1 MNATEPLS
9 LLLVDD
15 EEIVRYTLREF
26 LLFLGHKIDEADE
39 GLAGIRMLEQNQY
52 DAAFVDMR
60 MPRLDGLGFL
70 QQCREKWPELPV
82 FLVSGQAT
90 EPIRDAALAAGA
102 RGFLHK
108 PFAFDQIRRLLAT
121 IEKKCEN

>member
-1 MNATEPLS
+1 

-15 EEIVRYTLREF
+15 EEIVRFTLREF
-26 LLFLGHKIDEADE
+26 LLFLGHKIDEAEE
-39 GLAGIRMLEQNQY
+39 GLSGIQMLARKHY

-60 MPRLDGLGFL
+60 MPKLDGLGFL

-82 FLVSGQAT
+82 FLVSGHAT
-90 EPIRDAALAAGA
+90 ETTGKEVLEAGA

-108 PFAFDQIRRLLAT
+108 PFGFDEIRQLLAA
-121 IEKKCEN
+121 IE

>member
-1 MNATEPLS
+1 MSSPESLS

-26 LLFLGHKIDEADE
+26 LLFLGHKIDEAEDGFV
-39 GLAGIRMLEQNQY
+39 GLQMLEKNQY

-70 QQCREKWPELPV
+70 RQCGEKWPSLPV
-82 FLVSGQAT
+82 FLVSGNAT
-90 EPIRDAALAAGA
+90 ETTGKEALEAGA

-108 PFAFDQIRRLLAT
+108 PFAFDEIRQLLA
-121 IEKKCEN
+121 IIAQKC